1 MEQIQITGVSSQMQ
15 GVGRGESGKVVF
27 VEGALPGEIVRVTPV
42 EAKGKN
48 FDMARLA
55 EVVQPASGRVTPDCP
70 YYGVCGGCQLRH
82 ADYET
87 ALEMKRTRVQ
97 DALSRIGGAE
107 QPRVLPALGCER
119 TRRYRNKA
127 EYAIVNGETGM
138 FAAGGKRLVPVED
151 CLLQKKESIA
161 LLRALAP
168 QIRRAGVKSGYL
180 VTRVNEAGESMV
192 ILSTAGTA
200 PRWLGEAAR
209 EAGAVSVYHCALKP
223 RPTHALDG
231 VCRRVWGA
239 ESLTE
244 TLCGLKFRISP
255 QTFFQV
261 NTPQAQR
268 LYEIAIEAAGVGE
281 NAALLDAY
289 CGCGTI
295 ALSAA
300 NRAGRVLGVEIV
312 PPAIADAKINAKVN
326 GLSQKAEFVC
336 ADAGEE
342 IPARVARGEKF
353 QCVIVDP
360 PRKGCDPRLIDALA
374 AARLER
380 VAYVSCDPGTLARDV
395 ARLAQKDYRLQWAQP
410 VDMFPGTA
418 HVETVCLLALRNP
431 VTHINIDVDV
441 DEMVQD

>member
-48 FDMARLA
+48 FDTARLA
-55 EVVQPASGRVTPDCP
+55 EVVQPASGRITPDCP

-107 QPRVLPALGCER
+107 QPRVLPAVGCER

-127 EYAIVNGETGM
+127 EYAIVNGEIGM

-168 QIRRAGVKSGYL
+168 QIRWAGVKSGYL

-192 ILSTAGTA
+192 ILSTPGAA

-239 ESLTE
+239 EYLLSL
-244 TLCGLKFRISP
+244 I
-255 QTFFQV
+255 
-261 NTPQAQR
+261 
-268 LYEIAIEAAGVGE
+268 
-281 NAALLDAY
+281 
-289 CGCGTI
+289 
-295 ALSAA
+295 
-300 NRAGRVLGVEIV
+300 
-312 PPAIADAKINAKVN
+312 
-326 GLSQKAEFVC
+326 
-336 ADAGEE
+336 
-342 IPARVARGEKF
+342 
-353 QCVIVDP
+353 
-360 PRKGCDPRLIDALA
+360 
-374 AARLER
+374 
-380 VAYVSCDPGTLARDV
+380 
-395 ARLAQKDYRLQWAQP
+395 
-410 VDMFPGTA
+410 
-418 HVETVCLLALRNP
+418 
-431 VTHINIDVDV
+431 HI
-441 DEMVQD
+441 

>member
-1 MEQIQITGVSSQMQ
+1 MELIQITGISSQMQ
-15 GVGRGESGKVVF
+15 GVGRSESGKVLF
-27 VEGALPGEIVRVTPV
+27 VEGALPGEIVRAQPV
-42 EAKGKN
+42 ETKN
-48 FDMARLA
+48 KNYDMAHLT
-55 EVVQPASGRVTPDCP
+55 EVVQPASGRIAPDCP

-82 ADYET
+82 ADQGT
-87 ALEMKRTRVQ
+87 ALEMKRTRVL
-97 DALSRIGGAE
+97 DALSRIGGAT
-107 QPRVLPALGCER
+107 QPRVLPAIGCRE
-119 TRRYRNKA
+119 TLRYRNKA

-138 FAAGGKRLVPVED
+138 FAAGGKRLIPVED
-151 CLLQKKESIA
+151 CLLQKRESIA
-161 LLRALAP
+161 LLQALAP

-192 ILSTAGTA
+192 ILATAGTA
-200 PRWLGEAAR
+200 PRWLADAAR
-209 EAGAVSVYHCALKP
+209 EAGAVSAYHCALKM

-231 VCRRVWGA
+231 ICRRIWGTD
-239 ESLTE
+239 SLTE

-261 NTPQAQR
+261 NMPQAQR

-300 NRAGRVLGVEIV
+300 SRAGHVLGVEIV
-312 PPAIADAKINAKVN
+312 PPAIADARINARIN
-326 GLSQKAEFVC
+326 GLSQKTEFVC

-342 IPARVARGEKF
+342 IPARVARGEKID
-353 QCVIVDP
+353 CIIVDP
-360 PRKGCDPRLIDALA
+360 PRKGCDQRLIDALA
-374 AARLER
+374 TAGLER

-395 ARLAQKDYRLQWAQP
+395 GRLSQKGYQLQWAQP

-418 HVETVCLLALRNP
+418 HVETVCLLSREDP
-431 VTHINIDVDV
+431 
-441 DEMVQD
+441 

>member
-48 FDMARLA
+48 FDTARLA
-55 EVVQPASGRVTPDCP
+55 EVVQPASGRITPDCP

-168 QIRRAGVKSGYL
+168 RIRRAGVKSGYL

-200 PRWLGEAAR
+200 PRWLADAAR

-239 ESLTE
+239 
-244 TLCGLKFRISP
+244 
-255 QTFFQV
+255 
-261 NTPQAQR
+261 
-268 LYEIAIEAAGVGE
+268 
-281 NAALLDAY
+281 
-289 CGCGTI
+289 
-295 ALSAA
+295 
-300 NRAGRVLGVEIV
+300 
-312 PPAIADAKINAKVN
+312 
-326 GLSQKAEFVC
+326 
-336 ADAGEE
+336 
-342 IPARVARGEKF
+342 
-353 QCVIVDP
+353 
-360 PRKGCDPRLIDALA
+360 
-374 AARLER
+374 
-380 VAYVSCDPGTLARDV
+380 
-395 ARLAQKDYRLQWAQP
+395 
-410 VDMFPGTA
+410 
-418 HVETVCLLALRNP
+418 
-431 VTHINIDVDV
+431 
-441 DEMVQD
+441 